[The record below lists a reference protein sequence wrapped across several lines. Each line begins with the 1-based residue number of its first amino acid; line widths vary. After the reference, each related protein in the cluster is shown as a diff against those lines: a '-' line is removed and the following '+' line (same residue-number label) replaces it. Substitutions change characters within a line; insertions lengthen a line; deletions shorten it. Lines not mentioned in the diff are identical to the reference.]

1 MSILIEEEIEVRKGP
16 WTTEEDTLL
25 THYIGRHGVGPW
37 NMLAKCAGTN
47 TLINNLFTLFFMFW
61 VDLPLTSSGLKR
73 SGKSCRLRWLNY
85 LNPDIKRGNLTLQE
99 QQLILQLHSL
109 WGNRWS
115 KIAEHL
121 PGRTDNEIKNYW
133 RTRVQNKQPSSS
145 SLKEMSSQFS
155 VPCQLPE
162 CIVPS
167 GSVINISEQIEFPQH
182 ETSPNAYAHTCVDN
196 NNLVLNG
203 SYNIGRSGQDMEAF
217 RLASMSAV
225 GEGCWICNE
234 MTDSLWQCRE
244 LGEMGN

>member
-1 MSILIEEEIEVRKGP
+1 MSTLIEEEIEVRKGP

-37 NMLAKCAGTN
+37 NMLAKCA
-47 TLINNLFTLFFMFW
+47 
-61 VDLPLTSSGLKR
+61 GLKR

-167 GSVINISEQIEFPQH
+167 
-182 ETSPNAYAHTCVDN
+182 
-196 NNLVLNG
+196 
-203 SYNIGRSGQDMEAF
+203 
-217 RLASMSAV
+217 
-225 GEGCWICNE
+225 
-234 MTDSLWQCRE
+234 
-244 LGEMGN
+244 